1 METVIYMCMGMIVFA
16 ALYSIFFKLDK
27 GDKIYII
34 IMVTLITMIM
44 ITALIN
50 LPKYEI

>member
-1 METVIYMCMGMIVFA
+1 MCMGMIAFT

-34 IMVTLITMIM
+34 VMVTLITMIS
-44 ITALIN
+44 ALIN
-50 LPKYEI
+50 LPNYRI

>member
-1 METVIYMCMGMIVFA
+1 METVIYMCMGMITFA

-34 IMVTLITMIM
+34 VMVTLTTMIM
-44 ITALIN
+44 ISAL
-50 LPKYEI
+50 LEL